1 MRLSCMPLLLLPALA
16 TPAAAADYDCMI
28 EPVQIVELRSPVAG
42 LLQEVHTRRGA
53 TVKRGQLLVSI
64 ESSVEKSAVDSAAFR
79 AQAQGALLTARNKV
93 AAGRE
98 KSRRMS
104 ELAQEE
110 IVSAQARDDAAAE
123 LRLAEAELKSAEEA
137 AELARLEHRE
147 RVDALARRQLK
158 SPFDG
163 VVMDQ
168 YLHPGALVDGG
179 EGKKPILKLAQTH
192 PLAVQAILPFKL
204 FPQMKTGMAVTVL
217 PEPPFGGEIKAT
229 LRTVDR
235 VIDPAAGT
243 VGVVAELDNRDQK
256 LPAGIRCK
264 LRF

>member
-1 MRLSCMPLLLLPALA
+1 MRLSCIAPLLLLPALA
-16 TPAAAADYDCMI
+16 VAADHDCMI
-28 EPVQIVELRSPVAG
+28 EPAQIVELRSPVAG

-64 ESSVEKSAVDSAAFR
+64 ESSVEKSAADSAAYR
-79 AQAQGALLTARNKV
+79 
-93 AAGRE
+93 
-98 KSRRMS
+98 
-104 ELAQEE
+104 
-110 IVSAQARDDAAAE
+110 AQARDDAAAE

-147 RVDALARRQLK
+147 RVDALARRTLR

-163 VVMDQ
+163 VGMDQ

-204 FPQMKTGMAVTVL
+204 FPQLKTGMAVTVL
-217 PEPPFGGEIKAT
+217 PEAPFGGEIKAT

-243 VGVVAELDNRDQK
+243 VGVVADLDNRDQK

>member
-1 MRLSCMPLLLLPALA
+1 MRPWLFLALLPAFA
-16 TPAAAADYDCMI
+16 TAADHDCMI
-28 EPVQIVELRSPVAG
+28 EPAQTVELRSPVAG

-53 TVKRGQLLVSI
+53 AVRRGQLLVSI
-64 ESSVEKSAVDSAAFR
+64 ESSVEKSAADSAAFR
-79 AQAQGALLTARNKV
+79 AQAQGAILTAQHKV
-93 AAGRE
+93 AAARE
-98 KSRRMS
+98 KSRRLA

-110 IVSAQARDDAAAE
+110 LVSAQARDDAAAE

-147 RVDALARRQLK
+147 RVDALARRQLR

-168 YLHPGALVDGG
+168 FLYPGALVDGG

-204 FPQMKTGMAVTVL
+204 FPQLKTGMAVTVL
-217 PEPPFGGEIKAT
+217 PEAPFGGEIKAT

-243 VGVVAELDNRDQK
+243 VGVVAELDNRDQR